1 VSAGL
6 FPQYRPQAE
15 KSRFERLLQ
24 AFAQT
29 RPGGKLFLT
38 VLPAVDRRLL
48 RVGGGRFST
57 GFGQPYLLLHTRGAR
72 SGLERTTPLLATQ
85 AGDTLLIVGSRA
97 GDVRHPGWLHN
108 LRANP
113 DVEITVR
120 GRRYPMRAEIVE
132 GDERESLWTIVCD
145 NYTGYATYQ
154 RRAPN
159 RVIPLVALR
168 PWDRSAR
175 RVGAGGARPRVI

>member
-57 GFGQPYLLLHTRGAR
+57 GSGQPYLLLHTRGAR

-85 AGDTLLIVGSRA
+85 AGDTLLIVASRA

-120 GRRYPMRAEIVE
+120 GRRHPMRAEVVE

-145 NYTGYATYQ
+145 NYSGYATYQ
-154 RRAPN
+154 RRAPG
-159 RVIPLVALR
+159 RFIPLVALTPRDPRAR
-168 PWDRSAR
+168 PL
-175 RVGAGGARPRVI
+175 GAGGARPR